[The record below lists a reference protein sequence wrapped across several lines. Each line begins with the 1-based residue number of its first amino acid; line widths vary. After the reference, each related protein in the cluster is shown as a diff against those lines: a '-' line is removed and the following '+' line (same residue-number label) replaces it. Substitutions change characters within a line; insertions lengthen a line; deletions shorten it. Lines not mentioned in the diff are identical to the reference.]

1 MMPQLPSSTTRYH
14 KSHRHIFWILF
25 SSIAFKWGRP
35 KLSGRSDNLVQSQGI
50 KSVLKNLTSLTISK
64 SLKQLVGH
72 RGSSLLVL
80 PLILPVPPRLADLNL
95 SVSNGIKLVMLK
107 AAKSGARHR
116 IYRQWC
122 QWLRPAHPSMTW
134 RSEMKPWSGAS
145 LVIHPSSQ
153 QGFQFSDVFSKLSA
167 RHLSSTFRQS
177 HFSAAPQSR
186 KGQLRNWS
194 LCQVNRVAQVA
205 KVQSVS
211 SSVSKGFHF
220 IRYYLDSC
228 WLEYSDIFCDIFWPR
243 YSTSSRKLGV
253 STRSVRRWLCWRF
266 LIRVHRCWQ
275 PAAIWSVLAI
285 VVIPKQVTS
294 TCISNIW

>member
-1 MMPQLPSSTTRYH
+1 
-14 KSHRHIFWILF
+14 
-25 SSIAFKWGRP
+25 
-35 KLSGRSDNLVQSQGI
+35 
-50 KSVLKNLTSLTISK
+50 
-64 SLKQLVGH
+64 
-72 RGSSLLVL
+72 
-80 PLILPVPPRLADLNL
+80 
-95 SVSNGIKLVMLK
+95 MLK

-266 LIRVHRCWQ
+266 LIRLHRCWQ

-294 TCISNIW
+294 TCISNTW